1 MIELTGSQAPLGNPR
16 PRSSAS
22 TTGSQALPG
31 TETQCAAYSDWLVD
45 LSDGELPDDLRE
57 QVTAHVAQCDA
68 CRMDLARLDQSLARL
83 TTGLSP
89 LDCSLRPG
97 SAGAS
102 PSGHLD
108 RRIAAVLAIG
118 LVCLLALTF
127 ALSRANRLPD
137 SQPQATPVISQAEAL
152 RRIALLEQQARL
164 QASLDLMPSA
174 EWYDEQRAGN
184 QRLLDRLKAITE
196 TTAHA
201 TKHESNGESL

>member
-31 TETQCAAYSDWLVD
+31 TETLCAAYADWLVD

-83 TTGLSP
+83 RTGVQP
-89 LDCSLRPG
+89 VDRSL
-97 SAGAS
+97 
-102 PSGHLD
+102 HLD
-108 RRIAAVLAIG
+108 SSRRVNPRAAAALAIG
-118 LVCLLALTF
+118 LVCLLAVTLAVWHAKPKATP
-127 ALSRANRLPD
+127 A
-137 SQPQATPVISQAEAL
+137 PQATPLISQADAL

-164 QASLDLMPSA
+164 QASLDLMPQA
-174 EWYDEQRAGN
+174 DWYEEQRAGN
-184 QRLLDRLKAITE
+184 QRLLDRLKAATGTSTE
-196 TTAHA
+196 T
-201 TKHESNGESL
+201 NGETL